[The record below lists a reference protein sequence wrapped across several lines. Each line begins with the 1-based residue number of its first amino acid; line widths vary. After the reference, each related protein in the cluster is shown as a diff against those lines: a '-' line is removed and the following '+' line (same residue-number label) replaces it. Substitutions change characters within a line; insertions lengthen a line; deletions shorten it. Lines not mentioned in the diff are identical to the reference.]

1 MQGNFKVEI
10 SIKGTFHR
18 SFFDK
23 CEISHVC
30 KSNTTALIEEQNL
43 KKLICLN
50 MKSFLNQQLL
60 KKKNREHPKIFQ
72 NYTKVRL
79 EVHTA
84 VKTKINKLEDVAKL

>member
-30 KSNTTALIEEQNL
+30 KSNTTALIEEQNSGL
-43 KKLICLN
+43 EEKKVYLPQYEKLP
-50 MKSFLNQQLL
+50 KSLAFE
-60 KKKNREHPKIFQ
+60 K
-72 NYTKVRL
+72 T
-79 EVHTA
+79 TA
-84 VKTKINKLEDVAKL
+84 NTSGFFKTKQRYA

>member
-30 KSNTTALIEEQNL
+30 KSNTTALIEEQNS
-43 KKLICLN
+43 KKVYLPQYEKFPESAAFEI
-50 MKSFLNQQLL
+50 KQRTPQDF
-60 KKKNREHPKIFQ
+60 
-72 NYTKVRL
+72 
-79 EVHTA
+79 
-84 VKTKINKLEDVAKL
+84 NKLGQSRPTAGKA

>member
-30 KSNTTALIEEQNL
+30 NSNTTALIEEQNTGL
-43 KKLICLN
+43 EEKK
-50 MKSFLNQQLL
+50 
-60 KKKNREHPKIFQ
+60 
-72 NYTKVRL
+72 V
-79 EVHTA
+79 
-84 VKTKINKLEDVAKL
+84 